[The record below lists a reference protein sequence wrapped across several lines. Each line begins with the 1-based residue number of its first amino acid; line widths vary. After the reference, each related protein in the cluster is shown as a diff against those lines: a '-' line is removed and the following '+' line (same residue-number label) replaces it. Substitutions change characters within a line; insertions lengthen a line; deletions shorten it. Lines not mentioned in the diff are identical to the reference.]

1 MALPYLPAE
10 YVVPVLEQI
19 SSREL
24 SPNLSKLVDYINR
37 QWMMHTTFTPVT
49 WSVFK
54 RPFRTNNDV
63 EGWHTRFNVASNNS
77 AGLNFYKIVSLLHDE
92 AATVT
97 LTRAFISEG
106 VVLRRQRKLHKN
118 IHKKINKAWDSL
130 LSKDISAEE
139 LLWKCS
145 HFCNPRIPI
154 FRFVKWTVETKFCP
168 KAI

>member
-1 MALPYLPAE
+1 MKSYFTPLLPAE
-10 YVVPVLEQI
+10 YVIPFFEQI

-24 SPNLSKLVDYINR
+24 SSNLSKLVDYINR
-37 QWMMHTTFTPVT
+37 QWMTHTTFTPVT

-63 EGWHTRFNVASNNS
+63 EGWHTRFNVMSNIS

-92 AATVT
+92 SATIAVT
-97 LTRAFISEG
+97 SAFIIEG
-106 VVLRRQRKLHKN
+106 VVLKRQKKLHKN

-130 LSKDISAEE
+130 LSKDISAKE
-139 LLWKCS
+139 LLRKCS

-154 FRFVKWTVETKFCP
+154 SDL
-168 KAI
+168 